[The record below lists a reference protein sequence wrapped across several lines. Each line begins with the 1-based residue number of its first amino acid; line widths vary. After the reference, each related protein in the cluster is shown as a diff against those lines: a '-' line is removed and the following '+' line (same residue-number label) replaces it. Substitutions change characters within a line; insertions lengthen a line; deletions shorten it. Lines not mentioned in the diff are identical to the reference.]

1 MKKLF
6 HRTGTKGL
14 FSFINTSGA
23 AVKFLTKAING
34 GILAV

>member
-1 MKKLF
+1 MKKALSPD
-6 HRTGTKGL
+6 RTEGL
-14 FSFINTSGA
+14 FSFVNTSGA